1 MHETTQPRNPAPIP
15 ADALDY
21 LRERAHRSRNLA
33 MAADHYGLPA
43 LGRALL
49 VDAVADESAVVEMRT
64 EARTAMQAA
73 QARAEAAGHP
83 HRWSDYLSAED
94 ARLLDVMAHLDGAS
108 ATAGEVAA

>member
-33 MAADHYGLPA
+33 QLADHYGLPT
-43 LGRALL
+43 LGRAFLL
-49 VDAVADESAVVEMRT
+49 DALSDEIRVT
-64 EARTAMQAA
+64 ELRMQARGAMQAA
-73 QARAEAAGHP
+73 QARAEAAGRP
-83 HRWSDYLSAED
+83 HRWSDYLSVED

-108 ATAGEVAA
+108 ASAGEVAA